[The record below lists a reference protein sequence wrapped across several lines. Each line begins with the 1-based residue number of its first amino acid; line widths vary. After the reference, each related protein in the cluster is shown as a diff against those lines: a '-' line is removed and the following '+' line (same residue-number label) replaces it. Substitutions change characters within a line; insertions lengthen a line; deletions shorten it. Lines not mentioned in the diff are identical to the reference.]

1 MKHLVVLWKTSNLTD
16 INELVFPYIY
26 NSKIKKWWDEVEVII
41 WGDSQRAIYENVVVQ
56 NNIKKMMEAGVMFHA
71 CKKCAEDL
79 CLIDF
84 LESQNIDV
92 QYTGVLLT
100 ERLQSDAKVI
110 TF

>member
-1 MKHLVVLWKTSNLTD
+1 MKHLVVLWKSSNLTD

-26 NSKIKKWWDEVEVII
+26 NSKAKKWWDAVEVII
-41 WGDSQRAIYENVVVQ
+41 WGDSQRIIHETIEVQ
-56 NNIKKMMEAGVMFHA
+56 EHIKKMMEIGVIFHA
-71 CKKCAEDL
+71 CKKCAQDL

-84 LESQNIDV
+84 LESQHINV